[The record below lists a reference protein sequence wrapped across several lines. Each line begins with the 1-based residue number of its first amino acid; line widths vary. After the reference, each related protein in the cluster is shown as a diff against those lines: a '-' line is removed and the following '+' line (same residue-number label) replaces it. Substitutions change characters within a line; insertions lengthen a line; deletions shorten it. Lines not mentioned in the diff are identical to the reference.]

1 MATMVVANAVTPPRR
16 QQQQYYMSKLKSTNH
31 LSSHASATSSP
42 STDVVTT
49 SSTSPPS
56 PSEASTAPTSR
67 SPSVDG
73 SPSTSQSVSKFHSNT
88 NPGHHR
94 IPAPPIPLLQP
105 SRPAP
110 VPSRAPSQISSSTQQ
125 DASKDIYST
134 PKHGHNAVK
143 QDAANNKVLWSDRSR
158 SRSLFG
164 FRSGRRHSS
173 RSSWGT
179 SLGPK
184 ASRGDLQPSS
194 KRLSAS
200 KSLGE
205 VESKKASQRKR
216 QDDLQDAMG
225 DEMPE
230 PPTKSDL
237 RASPEAKPKSGHRKR
252 WSLSTGYNAIA
263 SQNASSPG
271 SKSTN
276 SPPRHDRRATSPV
289 NRSPSFFSSPRNAP
303 PTAVATA
310 GTITPSTS
318 TSSRGHASV
327 FSRSHTRSSS
337 ANTAATTPSTISTNM
352 NSSTAAAAAA
362 AAVMTSPTDYTV
374 EPDANPT
381 LQTLQPEPLNIAG
394 RTTIVPDVDPITP
407 GRTLMPSVPYSATGI
422 NAASSSTTS
431 LTSTGGRRL
440 RSRGFSLTGG
450 TSSPSASV
458 GRLGSL
464 TGGWTSGWTSG
475 NGWNPGGWS
484 NGLRATR
491 QVPGSP
497 VGGSCTVNPGIVTG
511 AVSSSVV
518 NGYGEY
524 SPSPSGRGKG
534 RMKDVGN
541 GCELDRRRERSAG
554 RRGRSNS
561 ATPRPSPDSTTSLQS
576 SPRKP
581 SPPSESSKPSP
592 ISSPTSNIEAFPQ
605 LSATPSTTTL
615 TSPPSPNVGSNL
627 NKPWPPLPLHLRR
640 RRASTPASPSRPR
653 PLVPG
658 DAVPFAE
665 PPQPTGAGTVTTGTT
680 PSTSSATTPTP
691 QTPLPQTP
699 MSATSMSTTGTAS
712 TIRANAR
719 DSQSSTAL
727 LLPKESAPQPVT
739 PTSTKPHP
747 PPPAPPK
754 AATVPPTGSTQP
766 PRRTSFSSL
775 AAREARASF
784 QMNKRGG
791 NGGPAS
797 NNAGSSSGS
806 GFSWRRPSMDNAAR
820 HNTTSSSPATAGS
833 RSVSRGRGRRSISET
848 RGRGPSSGRASD
860 ESYRGVG
867 GVRREGSTRT
877 VQAAVMPALLLLGTE
892 LFTPG
897 KRPEDVGFGKAVAA
911 GGAVRGVGGA
921 GRAVGV
927 LDVDDVD
934 DEETRGSAAGG
945 CGGVAS
951 TRPRA
956 ATTTTMEK
964 MTPTRQQ
971 HHHHHQHTSSAFSY
985 THTPSHSLSRIQ
997 YAPSPS
1003 TTSTSTLSIP
1013 STSTTHH
1020 ALKQPL
1026 FPNPPPKTQPS
1037 FSLLPPIPQSQ
1048 SHSPIPAS
1056 PNPSS
1061 HKLSQTYPPPN
1072 TTTQHSS
1079 LHTAFPAPQSAPA
1092 PFISRL
1098 DPGSSCPFT
1107 VDATNGHFDPPG
1119 TKCEASSPF
1128 RRSLSPPV
1136 KDLGREGDLMAGME
1150 AVWRK
1155 WEMSVA

>member
-1 MATMVVANAVTPPRR
+1 MATMVAANAVTPPRR
-16 QQQQYYMSKLKSTNH
+16 QQQQYYMSKLESTNH
-31 LSSHASATSSP
+31 LSSHHASTTSSP
-42 STDVVTT
+42 STDVGATF
-49 SSTSPPS
+49 STSPPS
-56 PSEASTAPTSR
+56 PSEASTAPTSY

-73 SPSTSQSVSKFHSNT
+73 SPSSTTHPVPKYHPHSS
-88 NPGHHR
+88 PGPHR

-110 VPSRAPSQISSSTQQ
+110 VPSRAPSQLSSTTQ
-125 DASKDIYST
+125 KDITRDSQST
-134 PKHGHNAVK
+134 PRHGDSASK
-143 QDAANNKVLWSDRSR
+143 QDAADNKVSWNDRSR

-164 FRSGRRHSS
+164 FRSGRGHSS
-173 RSSWGT
+173 RSSWGKP
-179 SLGPK
+179 LGSK
-184 ASRGDLQPSS
+184 TSRGDLQSS
-194 KRLSAS
+194 AKPLSAS

-205 VESKKASQRKR
+205 VESKKAAQRKR
-216 QDDLQDAMG
+216 QDNPDRSGRVFQDGEG
-225 DEMPE
+225 DALPE
-230 PPTKSDL
+230 PPTTSEL
-237 RASPEAKPKSGHRKR
+237 RASPEAKSKAGHRKR

-263 SQNASSPG
+263 GQNTSSPVT
-271 SKSTN
+271 KSTN

-289 NRSPSFFSSPRNAP
+289 NRSPSFFSNPRNAAP
-303 PTAVATA
+303 TTAVAA
-310 GTITPSTS
+310 GTVTPSTS
-318 TSSRGHASV
+318 TSSRGQASV
-327 FSRSHTRSSS
+327 FSRTHTRSSS
-337 ANTAATTPSTISTNM
+337 ANTAATTPSTISTTNM

-362 AAVMTSPTDYTV
+362 AAVMTSPTGFSV

-381 LQTLQPEPLNIAG
+381 LQTLQPEPLNVSS
-394 RTTIVPDVDPITP
+394 RTTIVPDTDPITP
-407 GRTLMPSVPYSATGI
+407 GRTLMPSMPYSATGL

-431 LTSTGGRRL
+431 LTSGGGRRL
-440 RSRGFSLTGG
+440 RPRGFSLTGG

-491 QVPGSP
+491 QAPGSP

-518 NGYGEY
+518 NGYGEH
-524 SPSPSGRGKG
+524 SPSPSGRGKV
-534 RMKDVGN
+534 RMRDVGN

-554 RRGRSNS
+554 KRGRSSS
-561 ATPRPSPDSTTSLQS
+561 ATLRPSPDSTVSLQS
-576 SPRKP
+576 RSRKP
-581 SPPSESSKPSP
+581 SPPSDSSKPSP
-592 ISSPTSNIEAFPQ
+592 ITSPSSNTEAFPP

-615 TSPPSPNVGSNL
+615 TSPTSPNVGSNL

-653 PLVPG
+653 PLVSG
-658 DAVPFAE
+658 DAVPFVP
-665 PPQPTGAGTVTTGTT
+665 PPQTTGAGIVTTGTT
-680 PSTSSATTPTP
+680 LSSSAATPTS

-699 MSATSMSTTGTAS
+699 MSTTSMSTTGTAS
-712 TIRANAR
+712 TIRGHAR

-727 LLPKESAPQPVT
+727 LLPKETAPQPAT
-739 PTSTKPHP
+739 TTSAPSHAP
-747 PPPAPPK
+747 LSAPPK
-754 AATVPPTGSTQP
+754 AATVPPTDLKQP

-784 QMNKRGG
+784 QMNRRGA
-791 NGGPAS
+791 NEGPAS
-797 NNAGSSSGS
+797 NSGGSSSGS
-806 GFSWRRPSMDNAAR
+806 GFRWRRPHGDNSAR
-820 HNTTSSSPATAGS
+820 ANNTATSSTAGS
-833 RSVSRGRGRRSISET
+833 RSASRGRGRRSISES
-848 RGRGPSSGRASD
+848 RGRGLSSGRASD
-860 ESYRGVG
+860 DSYRGIG
-867 GVRREGSTRT
+867 GVKREGSTRT

-934 DEETRGSAAGG
+934 DEEHEGEAGEKR
-945 CGGVAS
+945 GVAGV
-951 TRPRA
+951 RARA
-956 ATTTTMEK
+956 ATTTAMENK
-964 MTPTRQQ
+964 PTNRPR
-971 HHHHHQHTSSAFSY
+971 HQHTSSAFSY

-997 YAPSPS
+997 HAPS
-1003 TTSTSTLSIP
+1003 TATSSSLSIP
-1013 STSTTHH
+1013 STSTHH
-1020 ALKQPL
+1020 YPLKSHAPQQPL

-1048 SHSPIPAS
+1048 SHTPIPQS
-1056 PNPSS
+1056 PSPKPPSS
-1061 HKLSQTYPPPN
+1061 HASPK
-1072 TTTQHSS
+1072 
-1079 LHTAFPAPQSAPA
+1079 PAQASPVPAPA

-1107 VDATNGHFDPPG
+1107 VDATNGHFDPPNMR
-1119 TKCEASSPF
+1119 EANSPF

-1155 WEMSVA
+1155 WEMGVA